1 MRRSTQKEVK
11 DIQRELALAAGHQ
24 TKLLAT
30 GRLLISE
37 LYSFYSQRGYTLT
50 PYANGQLNLTWIGSP
65 GEPHFNRM
73 LTSPSEALNE
83 RETLLMRV
91 NDYRKQLK
99 QSAA

>member
-24 TKLLAT
+24 TKLIAT

-65 GEPHFNRM
+65 GEP
-73 LTSPSEALNE
+73 SAE
-83 RETLLMRV
+83 RKRNAIDAGKRLSKTTKTICCIV
-91 NDYRKQLK
+91 PV
-99 QSAA
+99 AG

>member
-24 TKLLAT
+24 TKLIAT

-50 PYANGQLNLTWIGSP
+50 PYANGQLNLTWIG
-65 GEPHFNRM
+65 
-73 LTSPSEALNE
+73 
-83 RETLLMRV
+83 RESHTLIVCLRHPV
-91 NDYRKQLK
+91 KR
-99 QSAA
+99 